1 MGNEIKVPIVLL
13 EDYLK
18 YNQQLY
24 YVWEP
29 SKVPHMA
36 VIGGTGSGK
45 SYFCKILAGKLCLY
59 APQAE
64 LMICDFKGD
73 DSLSW
78 LASNPIWFYQFT
90 DCIEKGLDIFYSR
103 FLDRQNGKD
112 KSRHPLILY
121 FDELAAAVNFYDKKE
136 AEALRKK
143 IANLLMLGRSF
154 NVFLILVMQRPDS
167 AYLPARE
174 NICLVVALNNQS
186 VESKEMFFHSFKDKM
201 PPDRKRGT
209 GYMLESGATLN
220 RVVVPTVGNMDKLH
234 QTILD
239 TMLLQAARRSKTE
252 SGGLGDTQGQ

>member
-1 MGNEIKVPIVLL
+1 MGTFKG
-13 EDYLK
+13 
-18 YNQQLY
+18 
-24 YVWEP
+24 
-29 SKVPHMA
+29 SPH
-36 VIGGTGSGK
+36 GSHRGFRVAGK
-45 SYFCKILAGKLCLY
+45 TYFCKLLIGKLCLY

-78 LASNPIWFYQFT
+78 LASYPIWFYQFT
-90 DCIEKGLDIFYSR
+90 DCIEKGLDTFYSR
-103 FLDRQNGKD
+103 FLDRQSGKD
-112 KSRHPLILY
+112 KSRNALILY

-136 AEALRKK
+136 AEVLRKK

-154 NVFLILVMQRPDS
+154 NVFLILVMQRPDA
-167 AYLPARE
+167 AYVPARE
-174 NICLVVALNNQS
+174 NVCLVVALNNQS
-186 VESKEMFFHSFKDKM
+186 VESKEMFFHSFKDEM

-209 GYMLESGATLN
+209 GYMLESGATLH

-239 TMLLQAARRSKTE
+239 TMLLQAARRSETE

>member
-1 MGNEIKVPIVLL
+1 MCGNPQRFPTWQSLA
-13 EDYLK
+13 
-18 YNQQLY
+18 
-24 YVWEP
+24 EP
-29 SKVPHMA
+29 EV
-36 VIGGTGSGK
+36 GK
-45 SYFCKILAGKLCLY
+45 TYFCKLLIGKLCLY

-64 LMICDFKGD
+64 LMICDFKGE

-78 LASNPIWFYQFT
+78 LASKNIWFYQFT
-90 DCIEKGLDIFYSR
+90 DCIEKGLNTFYSR

-112 KSRHPLILY
+112 KSRNALILY

-154 NVFLILVMQRPDS
+154 NVFLILVMQRPDA

-174 NICLVVALNNQS
+174 NVNLVIALGNQS
-186 VESKEMFFHSFKDKM
+186 VESKEMFFHSFKDEM

-209 GYMLESGATLN
+209 LYMLESGTTLYKAI
-220 RVVVPTVGNMDKLH
+220 VPTVGNMDKLH

-239 TMLLQAARRSKTE
+239 TMLLQAARRSETK
-252 SGGLGDTQGQ
+252 SGDLGDTQGQ

>member
-1 MGNEIKVPIVLL
+1 MCGNPQRFPTWQSLV
-13 EDYLK
+13 
-18 YNQQLY
+18 
-24 YVWEP
+24 EP
-29 SKVPHMA
+29 A
-36 VIGGTGSGK
+36 VGK
-45 SYFCKILAGKLCLY
+45 SFFCKILAGKLCLY

-78 LASNPIWFYQFT
+78 LSSYPIWFYQFT
-90 DCIEKGLDIFYSR
+90 DCIEKGLDTFYSR
-103 FLDRQNGKD
+103 FLDRQSGKD

-136 AEALRKK
+136 SEALRNK

-174 NICLVVALNNQS
+174 NIGLVIALSNQS
-186 VESKEMFFHSFKDKM
+186 VESKEMFFHSFKDEM

-209 GYMLESGATLN
+209 GYMLESGAKLH
-220 RVVVPTVGNMDKLH
+220 RVVVATVGNMDKLH

-239 TMLLQAARRSKTE
+239 TMLLQAARRSETK

>member
-1 MGNEIKVPIVLL
+1 MENEIKVPIVLL

-18 YNQQLY
+18 YNQQVY

-36 VIGGTGSGK
+36 VIGGTGCGK
-45 SYFCKILAGKLCLY
+45 TFFSKLLIAKLCVY

-64 LMICDFKGD
+64 IMICDFKGD

-78 LASNPIWFYQFT
+78 LSSHDVWYYQYT

-103 FLDRQNGKD
+103 FLDRQSGKD
-112 KSRHPLILY
+112 KSRHPYIMY
-121 FDELAAAVNFYDKKE
+121 FDELAAAVNYYDKKE

-154 NVFLILVMQRPDS
+154 NVFLILVMQRPDA

-174 NICLVVALNNQS
+174 NVNLVVALGNQS
-186 VESKEMFFHSFKDKM
+186 VESKEMFFHSFKDEM

-209 GYMLESGATLN
+209 AYLLESGATLL
-220 RVVVPTVGNMDKLH
+220 RAVVPTVGNMDKLH

-239 TMLLQAARRSKTE
+239 TMLLQAARRSETE
-252 SGGLGDTQGQ
+252 SGGLENTQG